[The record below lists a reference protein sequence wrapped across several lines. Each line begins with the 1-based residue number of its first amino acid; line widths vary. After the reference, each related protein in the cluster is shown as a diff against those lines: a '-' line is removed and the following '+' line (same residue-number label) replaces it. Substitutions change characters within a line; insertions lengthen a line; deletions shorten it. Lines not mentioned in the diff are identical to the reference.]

1 MVADSPYRK
10 STQTDADVDQLL
22 SAASINVTKHCATGE
37 LPNVNMAV
45 SKQFCCTA
53 HKVMCPRLVPLC
65 HTRLQSSTT
74 HSNFDTLQCILNLSC
89 MRLQHA
95 CSNTYT
101 KHILLWWPWAVN
113 AAGFSFQ
120 PYVCVVTID
129 ITAQPCTLVKG
140 SQQQNYSKLKFQEQ
154 I

>member
-1 MVADSPYRK
+1 MLINYCLQHRLTLQCTVPP
-10 STQTDADVDQLL
+10 VNCLM
-22 SAASINVTKHCATGE
+22 SIWLFANSFAIPLTRSWGLGCCHCASLRPG
-37 LPNVNMAV
+37 
-45 SKQFCCTA
+45 
-53 HKVMCPRLVPLC
+53 PLC
-65 HTRLQSSTT
+65 DCSGNDPARLQPATT

-140 SQQQNYSKLKFQEQ
+140 SQQQNYSQLKFQER